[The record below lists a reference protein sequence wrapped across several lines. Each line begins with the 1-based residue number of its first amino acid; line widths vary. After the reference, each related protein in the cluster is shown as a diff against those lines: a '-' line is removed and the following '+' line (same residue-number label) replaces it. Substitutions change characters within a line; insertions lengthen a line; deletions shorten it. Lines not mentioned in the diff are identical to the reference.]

1 MSDRPFKVEQWSKG
15 LRRERS
21 CSALAS
27 TAKSPPLSWRMP
39 MKRRL
44 AQCCAI
50 TSYQG
55 DSVRALHVGKESMLQ
70 SGPGTPDCQGD
81 LSRRK
86 VTLEAQNLA
95 RSAAMATMQN
105 TAADPAKLMRSVSLI
120 IEVVLDAVEDAGL
133 DVDEAVARL
142 KPVFRQL
149 KRACKLSTA
158 GAA

>member
-1 MSDRPFKVEQWSKG
+1 
-15 LRRERS
+15 
-21 CSALAS
+21 
-27 TAKSPPLSWRMP
+27 
-39 MKRRL
+39 
-44 AQCCAI
+44 
-50 TSYQG
+50 
-55 DSVRALHVGKESMLQ
+55 
-70 SGPGTPDCQGD
+70 
-81 LSRRK
+81 
-86 VTLEAQNLA
+86 LA
-95 RSAAMATMQN
+95 RSAGMATMQN